1 MSGSR
6 YYPTVNYPPFENT
19 ASADW
24 VKKNKLSGKKAP
36 SLPAARIVQFQAI
49 DQLNSFYPMEVI
61 ATADETARLLKKH
74 PFENYILFTEDRKY
88 PIRMTTDIPYKWIAD
103 DRHDTFTGEADKGE
117 YYVFQLGVLAA
128 RTDVENLHVD
138 FSALSKMCIRDRTN
152 ISSMKTKVADVILWM
167 VNTGRSL
174 QYLLMNCCLLYTSRC
189 V

>member
-61 ATADETARLLKKH
+61 ATADETARLLK
-74 PFENYILFTEDRKY
+74 NILPRTIFCLPRIGN
-88 PIRMTTDIPYKWIAD
+88 IRFA
-103 DRHDTFTGEADKGE
+103 
-117 YYVFQLGVLAA
+117 
-128 RTDVENLHVD
+128 
-138 FSALSKMCIRDRTN
+138 
-152 ISSMKTKVADVILWM
+152 
-167 VNTGRSL
+167 
-174 QYLLMNCCLLYTSRC
+174 
-189 V
+189 